1 MNIQVCKECPYCYGT
16 TDSMYRKKLTIRLA
30 CRPYSPARVS
40 TSMAYFEVKESEEE
54 NYIGMFLVE
63 YPKDKI
69 SWDTL
74 KVSGK
79 FEPPEKYCPML
90 AEHNS

>member
-1 MNIQVCKECPYCYGT
+1 
-16 TDSMYRKKLTIRLA
+16 
-30 CRPYSPARVS
+30 
-40 TSMAYFEVKESEEE
+40 MAYFEVKESEEE